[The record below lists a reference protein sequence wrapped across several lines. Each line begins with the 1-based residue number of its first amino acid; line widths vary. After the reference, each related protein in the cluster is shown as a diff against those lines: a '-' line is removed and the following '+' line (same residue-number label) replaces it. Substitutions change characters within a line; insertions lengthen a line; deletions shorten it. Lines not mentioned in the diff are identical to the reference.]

1 MRLGEGRKKE
11 MMFFFFLEGCGNI
24 VNKWKIV
31 NTEQQADRQRR

>member
-1 MRLGEGRKKE
+1 MRLGKGRKKE
-11 MMFFFFLEGCGNI
+11 RNDVFFFEGCGNI